1 MKPRPPRVLQHHE
14 LMHLVRLAS
23 GLLQQTDGDVVEA
36 MRLALMKHYQLIKAI
51 HTREIASDLGP
62 GNAILFVP
70 EGGGL
75 ALRLERH
82 PSVPETEEVDYP
94 EVDLFDF
101 VVHEPPSTHRIV
113 PRLDELTLDEGWSS

>member
-1 MKPRPPRVLQHHE
+1 MQ
-14 LMHLVRLAS
+14 LVRLAS
-23 GLLQQTDGDVVEA
+23 GLLKDTDGDVVQA
-36 MRLALMKHYQLIKAI
+36 MCLALRKHYDLINAI
-51 HTREIASDLGP
+51 HTREIPSDLGP

-82 PSVPETEEVDYP
+82 PSVPETEEVEYP

-101 VVHEPPSTHRIV
+101 EVYEPPSQHRIV
-113 PRLDELTLDEGWSS
+113 PRLDELTLDEGW